1 MDLNE
6 QSKIIQ
12 YSSSTCPQKKKQK
25 RTTKGAVF
33 FLYHFSLKLM
43 LLDYNESQ

>member
-12 YSSSTCPQKKKQK
+12 YSPSTCPQKKN
-25 RTTKGAVF
+25 RITKGAVF